1 MLVTHKAS
9 ELRPQ
14 TRAALEA
21 EYGRPLQDD
30 EEVGLLALVA
40 HDAPTGAPHRQAARA
55 LDASLTGLE
64 EGLKD
69 IPVDE
74 FEEIFLEAMR
84 NVRTGYEEVHLRV
97 AVDSNFRDERILF
110 RTDKRTVS

>member
-9 ELRPQ
+9 DLGPQ

-21 EYGRPLQDD
+21 EYGRHLQDD
-30 EEVGLLALVA
+30 EEVGLLAFLP
-40 HDAPTGAPHRQAARA
+40 HDAPTGEAHKQAARS
-55 LDASLTGLE
+55 LDASLRRIE
-64 EGLKD
+64 QELKD

-84 NVRTGYEEVHLRV
+84 NARPGYEEVQ
-97 AVDSNFRDERILF
+97 
-110 RTDKRTVS
+110 